1 MRKMLLLCFFF
12 ITSFLF
18 CLVLNAKEENLTKL
32 KPSVSKLIPSFNKNI
47 YNYNVFVDENEK
59 KITFSY
65 TCLNEDKNET
75 YKLKNGHNDF
85 RVKCNN
91 LLYKINVVRGKNK
104 NESGLKSLI
113 VKGYEID
120 FKNDKYNYEID
131 LKKDEESLIFDFEAY
146 NDEDTVTVTGNG
158 NFNKNNN
165 IVKIKVNGK
174 KQVTYNIKVNKIESV
189 FKEKSNVVSES
200 SNLKQI
206 IYIILLILSCVS
218 ILYLT
223 FYLLFIRKKRTF

>member
-104 NESGLKSLI
+104 NESGEQLCRIKIHGHWEVIHLRQ
-113 VKGYEID
+113 
-120 FKNDKYNYEID
+120 D
-131 LKKDEESLIFDFEAY
+131 LF
-146 NDEDTVTVTGNG
+146 
-158 NFNKNNN
+158 
-165 IVKIKVNGK
+165 
-174 KQVTYNIKVNKIESV
+174 SV
-189 FKEKSNVVSES
+189 QAN
-200 SNLKQI
+200 
-206 IYIILLILSCVS
+206 
-218 ILYLT
+218 T
-223 FYLLFIRKKRTF
+223 T